1 MGLNETLS
9 FSPTAQTRSSV
20 RAVDDRG
27 RLPVA
32 VTVAGSD
39 SGGGAGIEADLR
51 VFARLGVFGACALT
65 AVTVQNT
72 MGVYEIHPI
81 PPHIVRRQL
90 EAIFEDLEVSAVKT
104 GMLFSRE
111 IIAEVVAFFEK
122 HRVPLV
128 VDPVF
133 RAGGGESLLREDAK
147 DVLIQELIPL
157 ATVVTPNIPEAEG
170 IAGLRIESVDDM
182 TEAAKRI
189 AELGAEVV
197 VVKGG
202 HLPRDEAVDV
212 IYHKGSVQH
221 HSRRRVGYT
230 LHGSGCTFSAAIAS
244 LIALGNRP
252 LQAVKRAEKLMDKAL
267 EASVPVGKERVP
279 VNSLVW

>member
-1 MGLNETLS
+1 M
-9 FSPTAQTRSSV
+9 
-20 RAVDDRG
+20 DDRG

-51 VFARLGVFGACALT
+51 VFARLGVFGACSLT

-90 EAIFEDLEVSAVKT
+90 EAIFEDIEVSAVKT